1 MPTTDISWLVG
12 FVLASAVLVG
22 LPGPN
27 ILYIC
32 TRSMAHG
39 TRVGVVSAL
48 GVETGTLIHAIA
60 AALGVSAA
68 AAAVP
73 GVFTALKLAG
83 AAYLVYLGIR
93 ALRLVTHAGTG
104 PTPPRPTLRRA
115 YRDGVLV
122 NLLNPKVAL
131 FFLAFLPQ
139 FVTADASGAALRS
152 QMVALGAGVFVIAL
166 VLDLG
171 YAVIAGAVAA
181 RRQPRADRRWP
192 HLAVASI
199 YFGLATLAALGSAS

>member
-1 MPTTDISWLVG
+1 MLTTDLSWLAG

-27 ILYIC
+27 VVYIC
-32 TRSMAHG
+32 TRSAAHG

-48 GVETGTLIHAIA
+48 GIETGTLIHAVA
-60 AALGVSAA
+60 SALGVSAA
-68 AAAVP
+68 AAAMP
-73 GVFTALKLAG
+73 GVFTGLKLAG
-83 AAYLVYLGIR
+83 AGYLLYLGIR
-93 ALRLVTHAGTG
+93 ALRLVARAAPATVSE
-104 PTPPRPTLRRA
+104 RPTLRRA

-122 NLLNPKVAL
+122 NVLNPKVAL

-139 FVTADASGAALRS
+139 FVSADASGPALRG

-171 YAVIAGAVAA
+171 YAVAAGLVAG
-181 RRQPRADRRWP
+181 RREARADRRWP
-192 HLAVASI
+192 HLAVASV
-199 YFGLATLAALGSAS
+199 YFGLAALTGGSAS

>member
-1 MPTTDISWLVG
+1 MPTTDLSWLAG

-27 ILYIC
+27 VLYIC
-32 TRSMAHG
+32 TRAAAHG
-39 TRVGVVSAL
+39 TRVGLVSAL
-48 GVETGTLIHAIA
+48 GIETGTLLHAIA

-73 GVFTALKLAG
+73 GVFAGLKLAG
-83 AAYLVYLGIR
+83 AGYLAYLGVR
-93 ALRLVTHAGTG
+93 ALRTLTRSGSTTAATQ
-104 PTPPRPTLRRA
+104 RPTLRRA

-122 NLLNPKVAL
+122 NVLNPKVAL

-139 FVTADASGAALRS
+139 FVSADASGATLRG
-152 QMVALGAGVFVIAL
+152 QMLALGAGVFVIAL

-171 YAVIAGAVAA
+171 YAVVAGLVAG
-181 RRQPRADRRWP
+181 RREARADRRWP
-192 HLAVASI
+192 HVAVATI
-199 YFGLATLAALGSAS
+199 YFGLATVALGSAS